1 MEEKSIPSLGPFSD
15 EEAIARIEA
24 AEADLNDPTKW
35 ITSEEMDRR
44 LYEKSHGQ
52 FCYQIEHKYCP

>member
-1 MEEKSIPSLGPFSD
+1 MEEKSIPSFGPFSD
-15 EEAIARIEA
+15 EEAIARIET

-44 LYEKSHGQ
+44 LYEK
-52 FCYQIEHKYCP
+52 FPWLR